1 MDQLTPKQVECLNLM
16 FSHKKITQNEIADI
30 LGVTRATISAWKRSK
45 KFKAAFDNLI
55 NQQLQDIAPRAL
67 DTLIDLL
74 HAESEKIRL
83 DAAQA
88 LLDRA
93 GYTKENKISVGS
105 HTPVVIQ
112 NDLKDKPAT
121 DPVSDPLLDT
131 TLAHANGSALS
142 VPNIID

>member
-1 MDQLTPKQVECLNLM
+1 MEQLTPKQVDCLNLM
-16 FSHKKITQNEIADI
+16 FSNKKISQNEIADI

-67 DTLIDLL
+67 DTLISLL
-74 HAESEKIRL
+74 HADSEKIRL

-112 NDLKDKPAT
+112 NDLKDNT
-121 DPVSDPLLDT
+121 GNDRQSDPLLNAT
-131 TLAHANGSALS
+131 IAHASGSVAPT
-142 VPNIID
+142 PNITD

>member
-1 MDQLTPKQVECLNLM
+1 MQDLTPQQVRALDLM
-16 FSHKKITQNEIADI
+16 FSKKKITQTEICKE
-30 LGVTRATISAWKRSK
+30 LNISRKTLVNWKNSK
-45 KFKAAFDNLI
+45 PFRAAFDNLI

-67 DTLIDLL
+67 DTLVSLL
-74 HAESEKIRL
+74 DAQSEKIRL

-112 NDLKDKPAT
+112 NDLKDTQPT
-121 DPVSDPLLDT
+121 PPDPLLT
-131 TLAHANGSALS
+131 ATIAHATQATDTHLT
-142 VPNIID
+142 I

>member
-1 MDQLTPKQVECLNLM
+1 MQDLTPQQIRALELM
-16 FSHKKITQNEIADI
+16 FAKQKYTQKEIAEQV
-30 LGVTRATISAWKRSK
+30 GVTRATIIKWKKSK
-45 KFKAAFDNLI
+45 EFKTAFDGLI

-67 DTLIDLL
+67 DTLVSLL
-74 HAESEKIRL
+74 EAESEKIRL

-112 NDLKDKPAT
+112 NDLKDTQPT
-121 DPVSDPLLDT
+121 PPDPLLT
-131 TLAHANGSALS
+131 ATIAHATQATDAQLT
-142 VPNIID
+142 I

>member
-1 MDQLTPKQVECLNLM
+1 MQDLTPQQIRALELM
-16 FSHKKITQNEIADI
+16 FAKQKYTQKEIAEQV
-30 LGVTRATISAWKRSK
+30 GVTRATIIKWKKSK
-45 KFKAAFDNLI
+45 EFKAAFDGLI

-67 DTLIDLL
+67 DTLVSLL
-74 HAESEKIRL
+74 EAESEKIRL

-112 NDLKDKPAT
+112 NDLKDAQPT
-121 DPVSDPLLDT
+121 PPDPLLT
-131 TLAHANGSALS
+131 ATIAHATQTTDTRLT
-142 VPNIID
+142 I

>member
-1 MDQLTPKQVECLNLM
+1 MDGLTEKQIQALSLM
-16 FSHKKITQNEIADI
+16 FGGEKLTQTEIAKRV
-30 LGVTRATISAWKRSK
+30 GVQRKTLSNWKKSK
-45 KFKAAFDNLI
+45 EFKAAFDGLI

-67 DTLIDLL
+67 DTLVSLL
-74 HAESEKIRL
+74 NAQSEKIRL

-112 NDLKDKPAT
+112 NDLKDTQPT
-121 DPVSDPLLDT
+121 PPDPLLAAT
-131 TLAHANGSALS
+131 IAHATQATDTHLT
-142 VPNIID
+142 I

>member
-1 MDQLTPKQVECLNLM
+1 MDGLTEKQIQALSLM
-16 FSHKKITQNEIADI
+16 FGGEKLTQTEIAKRV
-30 LGVTRATISAWKRSK
+30 GVQRKTLSNWKKSK
-45 KFKAAFDNLI
+45 EFKAAFDGLI

-67 DTLIDLL
+67 DTLVSLL
-74 HAESEKIRL
+74 NAQSEKIRL

-112 NDLKDKPAT
+112 NDLKDTQPT
-121 DPVSDPLLDT
+121 SPDPLLAAT
-131 TLAHANGSALS
+131 IAHATQATDTHLT
-142 VPNIID
+142 I

>member
-1 MDQLTPKQVECLNLM
+1 MESLTEKQIQALSLM
-16 FSHKKITQNEIADI
+16 FNGEKLTQTEIAKRV
-30 LGVTRATISAWKRSK
+30 GVQRKTLSNWKKSK
-45 KFKAAFDNLI
+45 PFKTAFDSLI

-67 DTLIDLL
+67 DTLVSLL
-74 HAESEKIRL
+74 EAESEKIRL

-112 NDLKDKPAT
+112 NDLKDTQPT
-121 DPVSDPLLDT
+121 SPDPLLAAT
-131 TLAHANGSALS
+131 IAHATQATDTHLT
-142 VPNIID
+142 I

>member
-1 MDQLTPKQVECLNLM
+1 MDGLTEKQIQALSLM
-16 FSHKKITQNEIADI
+16 FGGEKLTQTEIAKRV
-30 LGVTRATISAWKRSK
+30 GVQRKTLSNWKKSK
-45 KFKAAFDNLI
+45 EFKAAFDGLI

-67 DTLIDLL
+67 DTLVSLL
-74 HAESEKIRL
+74 EAESEKIRL

-112 NDLKDKPAT
+112 NDLKDTTDTPAT
-121 DPVSDPLLDT
+121 DPLLAAT
-131 TLAHANGSALS
+131 IAHATQQPSA
-142 VPNIID
+142 II

>member
-1 MDQLTPKQVECLNLM
+1 MESLTEKQIQALSLM
-16 FSHKKITQNEIADI
+16 FNGEKLTQTEIAKRV
-30 LGVTRATISAWKRSK
+30 GVQRKTLSNWKKSK
-45 KFKAAFDNLI
+45 EFKAAFDGLI

-67 DTLIDLL
+67 DTLVSLL
-74 HAESEKIRL
+74 NAQSEKIRL

-112 NDLKDKPAT
+112 NDLKDTQPT
-121 DPVSDPLLDT
+121 PPDPLLAAT
-131 TLAHANGSALS
+131 IAHATQATDTHLT
-142 VPNIID
+142 I

>member
-1 MDQLTPKQVECLNLM
+1 MQELTPQQIYALELM
-16 FSHKKITQNEIADI
+16 FSKQKYTQKEISEKVGI
-30 LGVTRATISAWKRSK
+30 TRATLNKWKKSK
-45 KFKAAFDNLI
+45 EFKAAFDGLI

-67 DTLIDLL
+67 DTLVSLL
-74 HAESEKIRL
+74 NAQSEKIRL

-112 NDLKDKPAT
+112 NDLKDTQPT
-121 DPVSDPLLDT
+121 PPDPLLT
-131 TLAHANGSALS
+131 ATIAHATQTTDTRLT
-142 VPNIID
+142 I

>member
-1 MDQLTPKQVECLNLM
+1 MDGLTEKQIQALSLM
-16 FSHKKITQNEIADI
+16 FSGEKLTQTEIAKRVSVQRKT
-30 LGVTRATISAWKRSK
+30 LSNWKK
-45 KFKAAFDNLI
+45 NKEFKAAFDGLI

-67 DTLIDLL
+67 DTLVSLL
-74 HAESEKIRL
+74 NAQSEKIRL

-112 NDLKDKPAT
+112 NDLKDTQPT
-121 DPVSDPLLDT
+121 PPDPLLT
-131 TLAHANGSALS
+131 ATIAHATQTTDARLT
-142 VPNIID
+142 I